1 MRDDE
6 ARVVCVHRERAAH
19 DDLARQIARLLQ
31 DVIDARPMHGEQ
43 YRVRFLRRLAR
54 CARPRFPFRIA
65 RELLELLLAVRV
77 AEHHFMPRSRPD
89 RAELAAH
96 EPRTENA
103 DAHGLKPRPSF
114 ELFRVAFPMYRDLCS
129 GLVDLTKI
137 GGCEFYVDRSDVFLP
152 NVDLLFSW
160 DLDDPRVQREEPPE
174 RDLRRCRSL
183 PLCYPA

>member
-1 MRDDE
+1 MRNDE
-6 ARVVCVHRERAAH
+6 VGVVRVHRERAAH
-19 DDLARQIARLLQ
+19 DDLARQIAGLLQ
-31 DVIDARPMHGEQ
+31 DVVDARPMHGEQ
-43 YRVRFLRRLAR
+43 YRVRFLRRLVR
-54 CARPRFPFRIA
+54 RARPRFPFRIA

-137 GGCEFYVDRSDVFLP
+137 GGWGGFFYSSALFLP
-152 NVDLLFSW
+152 TGSTLL
-160 DLDDPRVQREEPPE
+160 L
-174 RDLRRCRSL
+174 
-183 PLCYPA
+183 

>member
-6 ARVVCVHRERAAH
+6 VGVVRVHRERAAH
-19 DDLARQIARLLQ
+19 YDLARQIAGLLQ
-31 DVIDARPMHGEQ
+31 DVVDARPMHGEQ
-43 YRVRFLRRLAR
+43 YRVRILRRLAR

-96 EPRTENA
+96 EPRTETA

-129 GLVDLTKI
+129 GVVDLTKI
-137 GGCEFYVDRSDVFLP
+137 SGCEFYVDRPDVFLQT
-152 NVDLLFSW
+152 VHLLGSRNR
-160 DLDDPRVQREEPPE
+160 DDPRLLREEPGE
-174 RDLRRCRSL
+174 RDLRRRRSL
-183 PLCYPA
+183 RLCDPA